1 MRYCKRIY
9 WFAVLFPILL
19 LLSACGDGG
28 SVVTTTTAETTTT
41 EKITTTEATTTV
53 TTTTTEPVT
62 VTTTA
67 MTTKIKTP
75 PDSPYATTT
84 KRDSNAPTTTEP
96 VTVTTTTELTT
107 PTGPN
112 LPTPSE
118 NKRQLMLAVNGE
130 DVLLTFS
137 NSTVKGNGPVEWI
150 YKGAATD
157 GLSITCTIVAEQER
171 IYLLSYS
178 WPGLGSGEG
187 PLQEE
192 EIRSFAVSELH
203 ERGFATDS
211 SDMIITIAG
220 DLIYGEYAE
229 VDVTLSDAQR
239 LWLQMR
245 KVNGKFYL
253 CGFAA
258 ALNSDISHPYLL
270 PRWISE

>member
-1 MRYCKRIY
+1 MK
-9 WFAVLFPILL
+9 LFNKNHLLRLL
-19 LLSACGDGG
+19 LPMVVILSACGEQG
-28 SVVTTTTAETTTT
+28 SVVTTTTAPTTTTTTTTAATTTTAQITTTVATTATTTTRETTTVLS
-41 EKITTTEATTTV
+41 TTTMTKV
-53 TTTTTEPVT
+53 TTTTVSK
-62 VTTTA
+62 TTSA
-67 MTTKIKTP
+67 
-75 PDSPYATTT
+75 AV
-84 KRDSNAPTTTEP
+84 A
-96 VTVTTTTELTT
+96 TTTTELTT
-107 PTGPN
+107 STGPN

-157 GLSITCTIVAEQER
+157 GLSITCTVVAEQER
-171 IYLLSYS
+171 ICLLSYS
-178 WPGLGSGEG
+178 WPGLGRGEG

-203 ERGFATDS
+203 ARGFATDG
-211 SDMIITIAG
+211 SDMIITIAV
-220 DLIYGEYAE
+220 DLINGEYAE